1 RNSVCYT
8 GIGGNVQDP
17 CGWRYSAGVGFSW
30 ESPMGPL
37 EISWGK
43 ALNSKPGDDLQAFQF
58 QIGTGF

>member
-1 RNSVCYT
+1 
-8 GIGGNVQDP
+8 
-17 CGWRYSAGVGFSW
+17 
-30 ESPMGPL
+30 MGPL